1 MSSFRSAISF
11 FPHDNYH
18 RNLVTDFNPYLF
30 STATARHWEYRI
42 NMQIWVT
49 WRKMGLIIRRE
60 HIVSG
65 KQSLIAPVIL
75 IKVGKISEFKWPELF
90 SRNYI
95 LTFSSAFDQFWSH
108 QVTWQ
113 CAQIFF
119 FKIYLRNWTFFIIN
133 LSMYHRAMMTM
144 LAEFSRRVLLIFL
157 FLWKVV
163 SSMLHKILKFNWIFN
178 SFCKTWWKWIMIQ
191 EKNKLLVRPC
201 DQAIVHADHQLP
213 ILCKGKIN
221 PLAPLLLS

>member
-1 MSSFRSAISF
+1 MWVSHHRWGKRHITECAAFVLIHHIGITSLPGRKKKITLETTPSPKISCFPFRSIENEIDHKLFIEMSSFRSAISF

-95 LTFSSAFDQFWSH
+95 LTFSSAFDQF
-108 QVTWQ
+108 
-113 CAQIFF
+113 
-119 FKIYLRNWTFFIIN
+119 
-133 LSMYHRAMMTM
+133 
-144 LAEFSRRVLLIFL
+144 
-157 FLWKVV
+157 
-163 SSMLHKILKFNWIFN
+163 
-178 SFCKTWWKWIMIQ
+178 
-191 EKNKLLVRPC
+191 
-201 DQAIVHADHQLP
+201 
-213 ILCKGKIN
+213 
-221 PLAPLLLS
+221 

>member
-1 MSSFRSAISF
+1 MCSICSYPPYRHHFPARQKEKNNIRDNPKSYCFPFRSIENEIDHKLFIEMSSFRSAISF

-30 STATARHWEYRI
+30 STVTARHWEYRI

-95 LTFSSAFDQFWSH
+95 LTFSSAFDQF
-108 QVTWQ
+108 
-113 CAQIFF
+113 
-119 FKIYLRNWTFFIIN
+119 
-133 LSMYHRAMMTM
+133 
-144 LAEFSRRVLLIFL
+144 
-157 FLWKVV
+157 
-163 SSMLHKILKFNWIFN
+163 
-178 SFCKTWWKWIMIQ
+178 
-191 EKNKLLVRPC
+191 
-201 DQAIVHADHQLP
+201 
-213 ILCKGKIN
+213 
-221 PLAPLLLS
+221 

>member
-1 MSSFRSAISF
+1 MWVSHHRWGKRHITECAAFVLIHHISITSLPGRKKKITLETTPSPTVSHSVLLKMKLTTNFLLKCPVFVLQSLF
-11 FPHDNYH
+11 F
-18 RNLVTDFNPYLF
+18 LMIIIIETYLF

-95 LTFSSAFDQFWSH
+95 LTFSSAFDQF
-108 QVTWQ
+108 
-113 CAQIFF
+113 
-119 FKIYLRNWTFFIIN
+119 
-133 LSMYHRAMMTM
+133 
-144 LAEFSRRVLLIFL
+144 
-157 FLWKVV
+157 
-163 SSMLHKILKFNWIFN
+163 
-178 SFCKTWWKWIMIQ
+178 
-191 EKNKLLVRPC
+191 
-201 DQAIVHADHQLP
+201 
-213 ILCKGKIN
+213 
-221 PLAPLLLS
+221 